1 MKYSSLS
8 IKTLLSTTYELLKR
22 TSMQWK
28 ESSRIE
34 LLQADLQARMMPL
47 THRHTGI
54 IWNDR
59 VVKQNE
65 TKNKI
70 EICFFMLEQRSSFP
84 QEWADPASTSL
95 SKELFTVE
103 PSISTFADKKT
114 CSDHILFKKWREF
127 FSPTPN
133 RKCLRS

>member
-70 EICFFMLEQRSSFP
+70 EICFFYVRTTQQLSK
-84 QEWADPASTSL
+84 WADPASTSL

-127 FSPTPN
+127 FSQTPN

>member
-59 VVKQNE
+59 VVK
-65 TKNKI
+65 
-70 EICFFMLEQRSSFP
+70 
-84 QEWADPASTSL
+84 
-95 SKELFTVE
+95 
-103 PSISTFADKKT
+103 
-114 CSDHILFKKWREF
+114 
-127 FSPTPN
+127 
-133 RKCLRS
+133 

>member
-47 THRHTGI
+47 THRHIGI
-54 IWNDR
+54 IWND
-59 VVKQNE
+59 
-65 TKNKI
+65 
-70 EICFFMLEQRSSFP
+70 
-84 QEWADPASTSL
+84 
-95 SKELFTVE
+95 
-103 PSISTFADKKT
+103 
-114 CSDHILFKKWREF
+114 
-127 FSPTPN
+127 
-133 RKCLRS
+133 